1 MDFRVACSLVCDT
14 CENFVVDEDSVHHQH
29 SFKQVCVTRQPYPPP
44 YPSITHIVNESSKY
58 HEHMMSR
65 AGVPGRYP
73 GHERCM
79 NAYSNNY
86 GCEDCVWLKWHG
98 ELHGYPD
105 IHPADFKKY
114 LEPEEWEEIRSKL

>member
-1 MDFRVACSLVCDT
+1 M
-14 CENFVVDEDSVHHQH
+14 
-29 SFKQVCVTRQPYPPP
+29 TRQPHPPP
-44 YPSITHIVNESSKY
+44 YPSITHIVNENSKY

-105 IHPADFKKY
+105 IHPADFRKH
-114 LEPEEWEEIRSKL
+114 LEPAEWEEIRSKL